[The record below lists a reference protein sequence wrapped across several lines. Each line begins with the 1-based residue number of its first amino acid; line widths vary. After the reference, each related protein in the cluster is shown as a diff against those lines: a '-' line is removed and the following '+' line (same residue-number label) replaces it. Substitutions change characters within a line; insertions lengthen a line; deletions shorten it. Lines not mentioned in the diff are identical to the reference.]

1 MQTTSQTKTVFM
13 QRLLLLLMLL
23 AWVSHGIAADVPR
36 TPPPSIV
43 LILAD
48 DLGYGDVRCY
58 NDQSKVP
65 TPHIDRLAR
74 EGMRFT
80 DAHSPSTVCT
90 PTRYSLMT
98 GQMAFR
104 VPNGGTVFTG
114 VGGPS
119 LIAPGRLTLPAMLR
133 DNGYATACVGKW
145 HVGMTFFD
153 KEGQPVRGDGVEAVR
168 RVDFS
173 RRIAGGPV
181 DHGFQSFFGTACC
194 PTTDW
199 LYAFIE
205 NDRVP
210 VPPTGLGEPNALA
223 SGVVLPAASADGS
236 RLNGLLDKSKLPKHP
251 YANDCRAGLIAPDFP
266 MEEVDLVFLK
276 KSREFLEQHVRQSP
290 SKPFFLFHSAQ
301 AVHLPSFAAPK
312 FHGKTK
318 AGPHGDFIHQLDHVV
333 GELLATLEQLGVAD
347 NTIVL
352 FTSDNGPETTSVIHM
367 RADHGHDGARPWR
380 GVKRD
385 SWEGGHRLP
394 FLVRWPGK
402 VKAGTTSAQLT
413 SLTDVMATVAAIIGA
428 KLLDNAAED
437 SFNMLPAWRGE
448 DHASIRPYL
457 LQQAF
462 GGQRTLSIRRGDWK
476 YLDHTG
482 SGGNRYDNNPG
493 LKPFHL
499 SDTAPDAPG
508 QLYNLVTDPG
518 ETKNLYDARPEI
530 VAELKALLDQS
541 KANGRSRP
549 SQH

>member
-1 MQTTSQTKTVFM
+1 MVVL
-13 QRLLLLLMLL
+13 RIVGLL
-23 AWVSHGIAADVPR
+23 ALPLFFAASLFAADAGDKPN
-36 TPPPSIV
+36 IV

-58 NDQSKVP
+58 NDQSKVA
-65 TPHIDRLAR
+65 TPNIDRLAR

-80 DAHSPSTVCT
+80 DAHSPCTVCT

-119 LIAPGRLTLPAMLR
+119 LIAPGRLTLPSMLR
-133 DNGYATACVGKW
+133 DSGYATACVGKW

-153 KEGQPVRGDGVEAVR
+153 KEGQPVRGDSVEAVR

-181 DHGFQSFFGTACC
+181 DHGFERFFGTACC

-210 VPPTGLGEPNALA
+210 VPPTGP
-223 SGVVLPAASADGS
+223 
-236 RLNGLLDKSKLPKHP
+236 LDKSRLPKHP

-301 AVHLPSFAAPK
+301 AVHLPSFAAPQ
-312 FHGKTK
+312 FQGKTK

-333 GELLATLEQLGVAD
+333 GELLTTLDKLGVAD
-347 NTIVL
+347 NTIVI

-367 RADHGHDGARPWR
+367 RADYGHDGARPWR

-385 SWEGGHRLP
+385 SWEGGHRVP

-402 VKAGTTSAQLT
+402 DWRANNGSDSRGSLRDPTLVRGAIHENHSGPKVKPGTTSSQLT
-413 SLTDVMATVAAIIGA
+413 SLTDVMATVAAIMGS
-428 KLLDNAAED
+428 KLPDNVAED
-437 SFNMLPAWRGE
+437 SFNMLPAWLSE
-448 DHASIRPYL
+448 DHAPIRPYL

-462 GGQRTLSIRRGDWK
+462 GGQRTLSIRRGEWK

-482 SGGNRYDNNPG
+482 SGGNRYENNPG
-493 LKPFHL
+493 LKPFL
-499 SDTAPDAPG
+499 LPDTAPDAPG
-508 QLYNLVTDPG
+508 QLYNLTTDPG
-518 ETKNLYDARPEI
+518 ETTNLYFKHPEI
-530 VAELKALLDQS
+530 VDELKTLLEAS
-541 KANGRSRP
+541 KASGHTAGRVAR
-549 SQH
+549 